1 MPTGFDDFSPK
12 ANRDYSDCTAEE
24 ANNAQILELLM
35 EKHGFTGY
43 YGEWWHYSD
52 QISYEVEGVFEP

>member
-1 MPTGFDDFSPK
+1 MPTGFDDFSAK
-12 ANRDYSDCTAEE
+12 ADRNYADCTETA

-43 YGEWWHYSD
+43 AGEWWHFSD
-52 QISYEVEGVFEP
+52 TTSYPVEKDFEP